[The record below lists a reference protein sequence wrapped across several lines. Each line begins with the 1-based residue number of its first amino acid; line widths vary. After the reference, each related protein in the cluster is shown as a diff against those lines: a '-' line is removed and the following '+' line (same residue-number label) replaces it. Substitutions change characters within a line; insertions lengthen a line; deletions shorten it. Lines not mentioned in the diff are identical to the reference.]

1 MKLVFDERAWQDFT
15 YWLSA
20 DPKLASRIVALI
32 ADTVRSPF
40 RGLGKP
46 EPLRGNLSGFWSR
59 RIDDQHRLVYRVIG
73 KGADQRLEIAQC
85 RFHY

>member
-32 ADTVRSPF
+32 ADTVR
-40 RGLGKP
+40 
-46 EPLRGNLSGFWSR
+46 WSR